1 MVLFIT
7 QTFRHERIMELAQQ
21 VADADVERARQDAG
35 LAQKQ
40 FGVMLHFLPTVAAV
54 MRSHP
59 SRHDAVT
66 CLCRR
71 ACLVDICD
79 VPTVRHQA

>member
-21 VADADVERARQDAG
+21 VADADLERSRQDAD

-40 FGVMLHFLPTVAAV
+40 TCLMLHCSLMLPL
-54 MRSHP
+54 
-59 SRHDAVT
+59 DAVSST
-66 CLCRR
+66 H
-71 ACLVDICD
+71 A
-79 VPTVRHQA
+79 